1 MIDHK
6 EYKYKRWQTIIVNTV
21 ACLILVQGHLQRADA
36 HGILWGRTK
45 ATTSCMKVLKNRSIP
60 ANSADSGLAVYAP

>member
-1 MIDHK
+1 MINHK

-21 ACLILVQGHLQRADA
+21 ACLILAQDRLQHADA
-36 HGILWGRTK
+36 PGILWGRTK
-45 ATTSCMKVLKNRSIP
+45 ATTNCMKVLKNRSRP